1 RCGKILKS
9 LFLERRAPS
18 PVARLVSGS
27 CGQADF
33 RAEHE
38 PVRRLA
44 LCNLWRPGEPPSPY
58 DGSVHLDGVGPVE
71 GDRLLGRAMSGERI
85 CKRVHRGV
93 EDKARFSQR
102 LFRLEY

>member
-1 RCGKILKS
+1 MQALAVEPLKPAFHFGPHAQFLEIMQPGHEVPGEAFNQHRCGKILKS

-58 DGSVHLDGVGPVE
+58 DGSV
-71 GDRLLGRAMSGERI
+71 
-85 CKRVHRGV
+85 
-93 EDKARFSQR
+93 
-102 LFRLEY
+102 